1 MTTAKVSFEILI
13 PENATPDQVKA
24 WLRYRLNDSSS
35 ILNNN
40 PLFNQCLEPVPGS
53 FELDM

>member
-13 PENATPDQVKA
+13 PENATPDQVRA
-24 WLRYRLNDSSS
+24 WLRYRVGDSSS
-35 ILNNN
+35 IRNNN
-40 PLFNQCLEPVPGS
+40 PLFGHCLEPVPGS